1 MKKYFIVTG
10 ALVALAVPS
19 VAAAAPVDPATD
31 GYQWNESA
39 LAHEQ
44 GNLVGEYTS
53 QITHNGRWV
62 QDQIAEKG
70 GRSAVVQGV
79 LALDGLGRLA
89 K

>member
-19 VAAAAPVDPATD
+19 VAAAAPVDPAD
-31 GYQWNESA
+31 GYIWNESA

-62 QDQIAEKG
+62 QDQIADKG
-70 GRSAVVQGV
+70 GRSAVVQSV

>member
-10 ALVALAVPS
+10 ALAALVVPS
-19 VAAAAPVDPATD
+19 AAMAAPVDPAD
-31 GYQWNESA
+31 GYIWNESA
-39 LAHEQ
+39 LSQEQ

-62 QDQIAEKG
+62 QDQIADKG
-70 GRSAVVQGV
+70 GRSAVVQSV
-79 LALDGLGRLA
+79 LVLDGLGRLA

>member
-1 MKKYFIVTG
+1 MRKYFIVTG

-19 VAAAAPVDPATD
+19 IAAAAPVAGRRYIWNAPA
-31 GYQWNESA
+31 QA
-39 LAHEQ
+39 QEQ

-62 QDQIAEKG
+62 QDQIADKG
-70 GRSAVVQGV
+70 GRSAVVQSV
-79 LALDGLGRLA
+79 LAQDGLGRLA